1 MTVTVN
7 PALEAVGW
15 SFVVFVIALTLSSIL
30 WVVSLVPFTL
40 ALVSRPARPQGK
52 PVPLGEVR
60 AALLALN
67 APEREY
73 RVVPLSDTEMRLD
86 WNVVDASWYELFAKV
101 KFSIVYRA
109 RLYLHEPEHEVRCH
123 ETLRSSS
130 RFIGFTGFR
139 PRFSFQFCYLSGA
152 LNVIWSGLAYGIK
165 KGFPPQIGQIY
176 AFSLDTIR
184 AKREIAAAA
193 NTVGWAFRPVA
204 LKLEITAWGIALA
217 ERLTPPFM
225 RGWSHKKFWG
235 RLYATSWAGIIASS
249 LSFVPWT
256 AHNLMVLTLVL
267 APIAGFQPIFV
278 WAWKAMERHS
288 ARKAARRP

>member
-1 MTVTVN
+1 VTVN
-7 PALEAVGW
+7 PALEAAGW
-15 SFVVFVIALTLSSIL
+15 PFVIFIIALTLPSIL

-40 ALVSRPARPQGK
+40 ALVSRPARPRAN
-52 PVPLGEVR
+52 PVLLGEAR

-67 APEREY
+67 VPEHEY
-73 RVVPLSDTEMRLD
+73 RLVPLSDTEMRLD

-130 RFIGFTGFR
+130 RFIGFDGFR
-139 PRFSFQFCYLSGA
+139 PRFSFQFYYRSGA
-152 LNVIWSGLAYGIK
+152 LNVIWSGFAYGIK
-165 KGFPPQIGQIY
+165 KGFPPQIGQVY
-176 AFSLDTIR
+176 SFSLDTIR

-204 LKLEITAWGIALA
+204 LKLETTAWGIALA

-225 RGWSHKKFWG
+225 RGWSRKKFWG
-235 RLYATSWAGIIASS
+235 VLYATSWAGIIASS

-256 AHNLMVLTLVL
+256 AHNLLVL
-267 APIAGFQPIFV
+267 ALVFVPIAGFQAIFV
-278 WAWKAMERHS
+278 WASKAMERYS
-288 ARKAARRP
+288 ARKAVRRR